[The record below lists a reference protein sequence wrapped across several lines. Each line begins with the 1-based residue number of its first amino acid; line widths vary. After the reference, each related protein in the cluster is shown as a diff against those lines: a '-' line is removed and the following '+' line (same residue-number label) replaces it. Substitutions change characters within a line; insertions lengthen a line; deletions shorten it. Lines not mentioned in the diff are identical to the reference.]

1 MARTADPASSGG
13 LARGGRGLLD
23 PAEGLAPR
31 AGHHLFDGDGMLQA
45 VRLRGGPARCVRERG
60 EGSGEREK
68 GVRRGR
74 EGCGEEEGAEAEL
87 RDRGRKRGDAG
98 RTIPDNTEVE
108 SSVLR
113 EGVRWYAEFYS
124 VLVRVSNA
132 DSWNIQTAG
141 IGCPQYQFRISSF
154 NAYIQTGPKRFWVQA
169 P

>member
-1 MARTADPASSGG
+1 M
-13 LARGGRGLLD
+13 
-23 PAEGLAPR
+23 PR

-45 VRLRGGPARCVRERG
+45 VRLRGGPARCVRVRG

-154 NAYIQTGPKRFWVQA
+154 NAYIQTGHKSSYRSHQL
-169 P
+169 